1 MESSPAFE
9 VLPMQYHRRPTRVTF
24 KGSGVLGA
32 GSSNLSLPTGDGVV
46 TPLRAPRTP
55 EPLSISE
62 IRGRMPSPPE
72 PVGWTE
78 PKATAYS
85 GSGAE
90 PQEWGASW

>member
-1 MESSPAFE
+1 
-9 VLPMQYHRRPTRVTF
+9 MQYHRLPTRVT
-24 KGSGVLGA
+24 KIGSGVLGA
-32 GSSNLSLPTGDGVV
+32 GSSKPSLPTGDGVV

-55 EPLSISE
+55 EPLSMAE

-78 PKATAYS
+78 LKAMAYS

-90 PQEWGASW
+90 PQELGASW

>member
-1 MESSPAFE
+1 MK
-9 VLPMQYHRRPTRVTF
+9 LHRRPISLT
-24 KGSGVLGA
+24 KIGSGVLGA
-32 GSSNLSLPTGDGVV
+32 GSSKPSLPTGDGVV

-55 EPLSISE
+55 EPLSISD

-78 PKATAYS
+78 PQATAYS

-90 PQEWGASW
+90 PQELGASW

>member
-1 MESSPAFE
+1 MSS
-9 VLPMQYHRRPTRVTF
+9 HRRPTRITE

-32 GSSNLSLPTGDGVV
+32 GSSKPSLPTGDGVV

-55 EPLSISE
+55 EPSSMAE
-62 IRGRMPSPPE
+62 IRGRMSSPPE

-78 PKATAYS
+78 PKVTAYS

-90 PQEWGASW
+90 PQELGASW

>member
-1 MESSPAFE
+1 MSS
-9 VLPMQYHRRPTRVTF
+9 HRRSTRIT
-24 KGSGVLGA
+24 KIGSGVLGA

-55 EPLSISE
+55 EPLSIPE

-72 PVGWTE
+72 PVGRTE

-90 PQEWGASW
+90 PQGLGASW